1 MDFNEI
7 QELIKLINK
16 SNLAEFRMKNGDF
29 KIVIRTDKFS
39 KGKIQ
44 PPIMLSQ
51 QIAQPATQSATVQTI
66 PTPAPIAIADT
77 GNPHSNK
84 EKSTPA
90 VPDKSH
96 LLTIKSPMVGTFYRS
111 PSPAKPIYA
120 KVGDVIHKGSIV
132 CLIEAMKL
140 FNEIESDIA
149 GKVVEIL
156 ADDAS
161 PVEYDQ
167 PLFLIDPKG

>member
-16 SNLAEFRMKNGDF
+16 SNLSEFRMKNGDF

-39 KGKIQ
+39 KGKAQ
-44 PPIMLSQ
+44 PMLSQ
-51 QIAQPATQSATVQTI
+51 QIAQPATQPAMAQI
-66 PTPAPIAIADT
+66 APIPAPIAIADT
-77 GNPHSNK
+77 SNTHSNK

-90 VPDKSH
+90 VQDKSH